1 MIYPLERFKSL
12 DTPFYYYDLAL
23 LRNTLDTIK
32 QIVKDKPNFVVHY
45 AVKANANPRILQI
58 ISQTGF
64 GADCVSGGEVQVAA
78 ENGFNPSQI
87 VFAGV
92 GKSDKEIRNALTIG
106 IHSFNVESIPE
117 LEAF

>member
-45 AVKANANPRILQI
+45 AVKANANPRILQL
-58 ISQTGF
+58 S
-64 GADCVSGGEVQVAA
+64 
-78 ENGFNPSQI
+78 
-87 VFAGV
+87 
-92 GKSDKEIRNALTIG
+92 L
-106 IHSFNVESIPE
+106 IHI
-117 LEAF
+117 